1 MLLSIIIPC
10 RDEADSIL
18 ETVNYITEELAKG
31 QKKFMGLGKLH
42 DIHRRIDIMYTTPEE
57 YPFAILYFTGSKEYN
72 QKMRE
77 KALTYDY
84 TMNEYGITYVDESDG
99 KLDDKVFV
107 NEKDIFDFLEMDYV
121 KPCER

>member
-1 MLLSIIIPC
+1 
-10 RDEADSIL
+10 
-18 ETVNYITEELAKG
+18 
-31 QKKFMGLGKLH
+31 MGLGKLH

-57 YPFAILYFTGSKEYN
+57 YPFAILYFTGSKEHN

-107 NEKDIFDFLEMDYV
+107 NEKDIFEFLEMDYV